1 MADAEDLK
9 SSGVLPRGGS
19 NPAPGTCFLGRAH
32 HFGHSYRKN
41 LPPRAVSSSR
51 ISVPASGL
59 CSRRRTRLIFGG
71 DVVLSDNFDL
81 IVIGCG
87 PAGEKAGAQAAY
99 FGNRFA
105 VIDLAAHTDGSR
117 INTATFPPTT

>member
-9 SSGVLPRGGS
+9 SSGVLPHGGS
-19 NPAPGTCFLGRAH
+19 NPSPGTCFLGRAH
-32 HFGHSYRKN
+32 HFRHSYRKN

-51 ISVPASGL
+51 ISGPASGL

-81 IVIGCG
+81 IVIVCG
-87 PAGEKAGAQAAY
+87 PACENGRAQAAY
-99 FGNRFA
+99 LGTACA
-105 VIDLAAHTDGSR
+105 VFELRA
-117 INTATFPPTT
+117 